1 MHPVSPSRLE
11 DLALVEVGAA
21 MMCINLLWGMGAC
34 TPLAPAAWRTWRW
47 WSWSGVVVAVCSGRA
62 TLVEVR
68 RCVPVHMTYAVIVL
82 CATCATL
89 GPQVGVRCSLEQMLE
104 EGFYHADPQ

>member
-1 MHPVSPSRLE
+1 MEWIDGERLRTAGAATGTGAAPPRPAAGQPSPPLDPRRLE

-47 WSWSGVVVAVCSGRA
+47 WR
-62 TLVEVR
+62 
-68 RCVPVHMTYAVIVL
+68 
-82 CATCATL
+82 
-89 GPQVGVRCSLEQMLE
+89 
-104 EGFYHADPQ
+104 